1 MYNYYIGNWH
11 PEATKKVYKIFRIRL
26 MTTLPMDHVIFL
38 ELLRNQSLLPD
49 DLWEQVQ
56 AKTTTAEKTAW
67 FLDKAIEPSLYID
80 EFEPLYT
87 LLTVMSD
94 EVYLKNHLLKEL
106 AVEIEQELNKEASPI
121 FVKDTS

>member
-1 MYNYYIGNWH
+1 
-11 PEATKKVYKIFRIRL
+11 
-26 MTTLPMDHVIFL
+26 MTTLPMDDVIFL
-38 ELLRNQSLLPD
+38 ELLRTHSLFPG

-80 EFEPLYT
+80 KFEPLYT

-94 EVYLKNHLLKEL
+94 KVYLKNHLLKEL

-121 FVKDTS
+121 FIKDTG